1 VERHRILSAVLVLSL
16 LACAQAPKPQ
26 GKVHGAE
33 YYELFTRAKEFE
45 KKGDFAGAAA
55 LYDRLTKSYPDD
67 TEIWVQLGAAH
78 GAAGHFTQA
87 AEAYSQ
93 ALGRG
98 GEYPGS
104 LAYRIASSYA
114 RAGDKDR
121 AMEWLAKALAVPFEN
136 RPRIALDDAFAPWR
150 EDNSFRKAAGLAPK
164 TSMSRE
170 AGWNYDLDFLLTE
183 VRRMHYSYR
192 NGTLPR
198 GYEEAVRQ
206 LRQRISKLSDSAME
220 PEIQRLLAG
229 LGDGHTALRAGPSKH
244 IPFAFYDFSDGVF
257 VIDAPADCQCIG
269 ARVLGIGEAPIQEVL
284 RKIAPF
290 LSVDNAMGIR
300 LQAPVYLRFVE
311 YLKAAGITS
320 SENEVTLSLEMSG
333 AKRQVMARPTDGG
346 FVRRKL
352 FPSKLAGAGAVPLY
366 LQHVD
371 DNYWFQV
378 LPDEKTLY
386 FQFNQVLNKPQ
397 ETIAQFAVPLHR
409 ALASSKIRNLIVDL
423 RHNSGGNLNLFPP
436 LLRAIIAFEA
446 SQEGAGLYVITGR
459 QTFSAAQVFLNELD
473 RYTSAIV
480 AGEPSGSRPNFV
492 GESAPTTL
500 PVSGLQMT
508 ISTRYHQ
515 TEDQDQRTWIAPKI
529 PVELSS
535 RDYFSNRD
543 PVLDAVLRVI
553 RDRSR

>member
-1 VERHRILSAVLVLSL
+1 MGRRRILSAVLVLSL
-16 LACAQAPKPQ
+16 LACAQAPKHQ

-33 YYELFTRAKEFE
+33 YYELFARAEE
-45 KKGDFAGAAA
+45 LGKKGDFAGAAP
-55 LYDRLTKSYPDD
+55 LYDRLAKSYPDD
-67 TEIWVQLGAAH
+67 TEIWNQLGAAH
-78 GAAGHFTQA
+78 AAAGHFTPA

-93 ALGRG
+93 ALERG
-98 GEYPGS
+98 GKYPGS
-104 LAYRIASSYA
+104 LAYRVASLYA
-114 RAGDKDR
+114 RAGDKNR
-121 AMEWLAKALAVPFEN
+121 AMEWLAKALAVPLEN
-136 RPRIALDDAFAPWR
+136 RPRVALDDAFAAWR
-150 EDNSFRKAAGLAPK
+150 EDDAFRKVAGLAPK
-164 TSMSRE
+164 SPMSRE
-170 AGWNYDLDFLLTE
+170 AGWNYDLDFLLSE

-192 NGTLPR
+192 NGTLPP
-198 GYEEAVRQ
+198 GYEDAVRQ
-206 LRQRISKLSDSAME
+206 LRVRISKLSDSAME
-220 PEIQRLLAG
+220 PEIQRLLAR
-229 LGDGHTALRAGPSKH
+229 LGDGHTALRGAPPRH

-257 VIDAPADCQCIG
+257 VIDAPDDCQCIG
-269 ARVLGIGEAPIQEVL
+269 ARVLGIGQTPIQDAL
-284 RKIAPF
+284 QRITPF

-311 YLKAAGITS
+311 YLRAAGITS
-320 SENEVTLSLEMSG
+320 SEDEVALSLEASG
-333 AKRQVMARPTDGG
+333 ARRQVVARPTDSA

-352 FPSKLAGAGAVPLY
+352 FPSKLARAGAVPLY

-386 FQFNQVLNKPQ
+386 FQFNQVLNKAQ

-436 LLRAIIAFEA
+436 LLRAIIAFEM
-446 SQEGAGLYVITGR
+446 SQERAGLYVITAR

-473 RYTSAIV
+473 RYTSAII

-515 TEDQDQRTWIAPKI
+515 TEDQDQRAWIAPKI

-535 RDYFSNRD
+535 DDYFSNRD

-553 RDRSR
+553 RGRPR